1 MKSRQ
6 ESNQSTEKSRTAER
20 YIKANPTL
28 GNRTIGRL
36 LLENHPDVYKNLEEA
51 RSSVRWLRGVTG
63 KEYQTRRLPTYTMVR
78 EEDLQPDESWQEP
91 YRIADS
97 IKRLGVISDLHGVFL
112 DKEAFDL
119 AIHTLEK
126 EKVQSIL
133 INGDLMD
140 QHWLGRWIKNPNAKG
155 FDEELGLV
163 RNIVTELSKR
173 FKNVYFK
180 EGNHDAW
187 LERKIRTDSP
197 AFAKVKDFTLESLLR
212 LKENKVHHI
221 HNLQEIKFGD
231 LSILH
236 GHEKPGFFTPEFVAK
251 SVIKWWQQYERKFTV
266 KVMVSHF
273 HTVDNFIQRNLDGSF
288 AYGYVTGCLAKLKMD
303 YHPYAR
309 RNHGIAIVDNDRGE
323 TEVRNFEI

>member
-1 MKSRQ
+1 MRSRQ
-6 ESNQSTEKSRTAER
+6 QDGRATEQSKLAEQ
-20 YIKANPTL
+20 YVVKYPFL
-28 GNRTIGRL
+28 GNRTIARML
-36 LLENHPDVYKNLEEA
+36 CQDKPNLFTDIEAA
-51 RSSVRWLRGVTG
+51 RSTVRLIRDARGLKHKFQMV
-63 KEYQTRRLPTYTMVR
+63 PTYSIVK
-78 EEDLQPDESWQEP
+78 EDDLQADESWQEP
-91 YRIADS
+91 YKIADS
-97 IKRLGVISDLHGVFL
+97 IKRLGVISDLHGVYL

-119 AIHTLEK
+119 ALQTLEK
-126 EKVQSIL
+126 EKIESIL

-140 QHWLGRWIKNPNAKG
+140 QHWLGRWIKNPNTKG

-187 LERKIRTDSP
+187 LERSIRTNSP
-197 AFAKVKDFTLESLLR
+197 AFAKVADFTLENLLR

-251 SVIKWWQQYERKFTV
+251 SVIKWWQQYERKLTV

-309 RNHGIAIVDNDRGE
+309 RNHGIAIVDNDKGV